1 MFSKY
6 KKKILLSVTFGAIV
20 FLAISIYADFGNLL
34 ISFSKFNWYWLPVIL
49 SLSFANYVVRFF
61 KWQYYLR
68 ILNIRIKPYKSI
80 LIFFSSFIMSVTP
93 GKMGEVLKSFLLKE
107 ETGTPVSVSAP
118 IILAERITDFLSI
131 VILCLV
137 GAVVF
142 DYGRDIV
149 ILTGVF
155 FLLLTVVLSSRKLSL
170 KIIYL
175 FEKIKFT
182 SKHAEKLY
190 TAYES
195 TYNLIKLKPLLIV
208 VGMSVVAW
216 FFECLGFY
224 IVLRVFTSITNIE
237 VTVLTATF
245 IYTFSTLI
253 GAIAMLPGG
262 LGATEASIT
271 GLLIFLKIPKD
282 ISVAATIIIRVAT
295 LWFAVLVGVIAVQIY
310 GKGSKIQISDIE
322 ETKPN
327 I

>member
-20 FLAISIYADFGNLL
+20 FLAFSIYADFGNLL

-49 SLSFANYVVRFF
+49 SLSFANYLVRFF
-61 KWQYYLR
+61 KWQYYLK
-68 ILNIRIKPYKSI
+68 ILNIRIKPYKSF

-107 ETGTPVSVSAP
+107 ETGTSVSVSAP

-137 GAVVF
+137 GAIVF

-208 VGMSVVAW
+208 VGMSVAAW

-224 IVLRVFTSITNIE
+224 IVLRVFTSVTNIE

-310 GKGSKIQISDIE
+310 GRFI
-322 ETKPN
+322 KPKFEAL
-327 I
+327 

>member
-1 MFSKY
+1 
-6 KKKILLSVTFGAIV
+6 
-20 FLAISIYADFGNLL
+20 
-34 ISFSKFNWYWLPVIL
+34 
-49 SLSFANYVVRFF
+49 
-61 KWQYYLR
+61 
-68 ILNIRIKPYKSI
+68 
-80 LIFFSSFIMSVTP
+80 MSVTP

-142 DYGRDIV
+142 DYGREIV

-155 FLLLTVVLSSRKLSL
+155 FFLLTVVLSSKKLSL

-216 FFECLGFY
+216 FFECMGFY
-224 IVLRVFTSITNIE
+224 IVLRVFTSVTNIE

-310 GKGSKIQISDIE
+310 GKGGKIRLNTVNE
-322 ETKPN
+322 
-327 I
+327 